1 VTRFYR
7 RLPAADSIEHALSPA
22 DALSGATPVLHGS
35 PSVPVVGCVEV
46 LWSEA
51 AEAVDRASG
60 ELLDVARGLG

>member
-1 VTRFYR
+1 MTRVFR
-7 RLPAADSIEHALSPA
+7 RLPAADSIEHALSLA

-35 PSVPVVGCVEV
+35 PSVPVCGVVEV

-60 ELLDVARGLG
+60 ELLEFAESIR